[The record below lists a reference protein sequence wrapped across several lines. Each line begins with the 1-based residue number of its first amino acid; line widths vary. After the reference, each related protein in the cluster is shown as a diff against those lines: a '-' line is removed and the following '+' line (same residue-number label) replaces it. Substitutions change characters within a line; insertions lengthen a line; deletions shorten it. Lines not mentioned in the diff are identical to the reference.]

1 MLPTTFMKTKK
12 IALTVI
18 AAMAFGMAQAQTP
31 PAAQPAGD
39 AKPAKVAKDQAEADL
54 INSIP
59 KETDAAKRLKILDK
73 WTADYPETA
82 FASERQAEYLRAYS
96 DMKDCKGQDKVA
108 QEMLKADPNSEP
120 GHRIII
126 GCFYQIPKPDAS
138 DQDLADKTA
147 NSLISNVDKIYSD
160 AAKPAAS
167 TAAQWQ
173 TFKSAMLLA
182 ARNVIPLIDIQ
193 KKDDAKAEQDLT
205 KLLQTDPTDA
215 QASLW
220 FAQVLFGQRE
230 KKPLNQPPAI
240 FEFERA
246 GVYDGPNA
254 LPEATRK
261 QMAALAAKYYGIYH
275 GSAEGWDKIVAMAKA
290 NALPPADFAIKSTA
304 DLDAERIAAEAAAD
318 AANPVFATWK
328 QVKEGLTGPGETA
341 FWEQLKG
348 SGLPSNDGTKK
359 FNGKLVSMKPAL
371 NPKSLVISYK
381 DPAGDITLTFETPL
395 HGKMDPGAELEFWG
409 EITAYTKTPTFMI
422 TLKIADAKTDLVGWK
437 SLPIAAP
444 AGKKTPAAG
453 TKKQP

>member
-1 MLPTTFMKTKK
+1 MKTKK

-31 PAAQPAGD
+31 PAAQPAAD

-82 FASERQAEYLRAYS
+82 FASERQAEYLRAYTEL
-96 DMKDCKGQDKVA
+96 KDCKGQDKIA

-126 GCFYQIPKPDAS
+126 GCFYTIQKPDAS

-147 NSLISNVDKIYSD
+147 NSLISNVDTIYSD
-160 AAKPAAS
+160 AAKPPAS

-173 TFKSAMLLA
+173 TFKAAMLLA

-193 KKDDAKAEQDLT
+193 KKDDAKAESDLT

-220 FAQVLFGQRE
+220 LAQVLFGQRE

-261 QMAALAAKYYGIYH
+261 QMATLAAKYYGIYH
-275 GSAEGWDKIVAMAKA
+275 GSPEGWDKIVAMAKA
-290 NALPPADFAIKSTA
+290 NALPPSDFVMKSTA
-304 DLDAERIAAEAAAD
+304 DLDEEKRAAQAKAD
-318 AANPVFATWK
+318 ADDPVFAIWRT
-328 QVKEGLTGPGETA
+328 VKDGLTGDGDVA
-341 FWEQLKG
+341 FWESVKD
-348 SGLPSNDGTKK
+348 SGLPSPDGSKK
-359 FNGKLVSMKPAL
+359 FTGKLVSQTPAV
-371 NPKSLVISYK
+371 NPKTLVISYK
-381 DPAGDITLTFETPL
+381 DPAGDITLQLETPL
-395 HGKMDPGAELEFWG
+395 RGKMEAGAELQFFG
-409 EITAYTKTPTFMI
+409 TAKAYKKSPYML
-422 TLKIADAKTDLVGWK
+422 TLAIAEPKTDIVGWK
-437 SLPIAAP
+437 PIAAP
-444 AGKKTPAAG
+444 PVQKKTGAA
-453 TKKQP
+453 TAKKKAE